1 MVARP
6 STVAVVS
13 VIVVVLVITTHEH
26 ELATRRP
33 PAHGAGYDGGPL
45 EEAMRIRLTLAS
57 RILALQIGIVLAIVA
72 AGAAASVFVA
82 RQQLDRSY
90 ELRSLAVADSVAA
103 LPQVN
108 AAVRADDPSGSLQA
122 LAERIRVASG
132 ATFIVITDERG
143 IRFTHPN
150 PARIGEMVSTDP
162 EPTLGGARWS
172 GTQEGTLGVSVRGKV
187 PIYDGDGT
195 VIGMVSVGFLQDRIG
210 SDLLAQLPAL
220 GVYLVAALA
229 LGALAS
235 LLLSRHLKSQ
245 TFGLEPAEIASL
257 LEQREAVLH
266 GIREGIVA
274 VDPEGRVTL
283 INDEAQRL
291 LGLDAEAAGRPVS
304 ELVVAGRVRDVLL
317 GRLNRPDQ
325 LVLTQGRVLVANR
338 MPVVV
343 RGEVSGAVI
352 SFRDRTELAEIS
364 RELEGVRTVSDAL
377 RAQAHEFS
385 NRLHTIVGL
394 VELGRHAEAIQLSTE
409 DAIVHQE
416 LIERLLGRID
426 DPTLSA
432 LLLAKAVVASERA
445 ISLRIS
451 SDSLIADEVEDIRDL
466 VTIVGNLI
474 DNALDAVATN
484 TITSSTERWIEV
496 GVRRDGGA
504 IDLRVEDSG
513 PGVPE
518 DRLAHIFEEGY
529 TTKEPDGT
537 SMRGLGLALVQQVVR
552 RRGGSITV
560 TNRIGACFRV
570 TLPDPRDEGRSPTPR
585 PARDRRPRTRRP
597 TLAQS

>member
-1 MVARP
+1 V
-6 STVAVVS
+6 
-13 VIVVVLVITTHEH
+13 
-26 ELATRRP
+26 
-33 PAHGAGYDGGPL
+33 
-45 EEAMRIRLTLAS
+45 RIHLTLAS
-57 RILALQIGIVLAIVA
+57 RILALQIGIVLAVVA
-72 AGAAASVFVA
+72 AGATASVFVA

-103 LPQVN
+103 LPQVRD
-108 AAVRADDPSGSLQA
+108 AVRAGDPSGTLQP
-122 LAERIRVASG
+122 LAERIRLASG

-150 PARIGEMVSTDP
+150 PARIGEVVSTDP
-162 EPTLGGARWS
+162 EPTLGGTRWS

-187 PIYDGDGT
+187 PIQDSGGA

-210 SDLLAQLPAL
+210 SDLAAQLPTLAL
-220 GVYLVAALA
+220 YLVAALA

-235 LLLSRHLKSQ
+235 VLLSRHLKSQ

-266 GIREGIVA
+266 GIREGVVA
-274 VDPEGRVTL
+274 VDLDGRVTL
-283 INDEAQRL
+283 LNDEAGRL
-291 LGLDAEAAGRPVS
+291 LALGPEAVGRHVS
-304 ELVVAGRVRDVLL
+304 DLVVPGRVRDVLT

-325 LVLTQGRVLVANR
+325 LVVTQGRVLVANR
-338 MPVVV
+338 MPVYV
-343 RGEVSGAVI
+343 RDEVSGAVI
-352 SFRDRTELAEIS
+352 SIRDRTELAEIS

-394 VELGRHAEAIQLSTE
+394 VELGRHGEAIQLSTE

-451 SDSLIADEVEDIRDL
+451 NDTLVADELEDVRDL

-484 TITSSTERWIEV
+484 SATSSGERWIEV
-496 GVRRDGGA
+496 GVRVSDGS
-504 IDLRVEDSG
+504 IDIRVEDSG
-513 PGVPE
+513 PGIPE
-518 DRLAHIFEEGY
+518 GDLEHIFEEGY
-529 TTKEPDGT
+529 TTKEPNDT

-552 RRGGSITV
+552 RRGGSIQV
-560 TNRIGACFRV
+560 VNRAGACFTV
-570 TLPDPRDEGRSPTPR
+570 SLPDQREEGRSSGPSSP
-585 PARDRRPRTRRP
+585 PDRRTRARRT
-597 TLAQS
+597 TLARSR